1 MKKGENMT
9 GGLGT
14 LMNIVTVLIGGSVG
28 LILGSRLK
36 KSLNEAVINAMA
48 LVVIVIGVQM
58 AFESKNIL
66 IVLASLVIG
75 TIIGELINID
85 SYVSQIGNFMEQK
98 FSKDKDGKF
107 ARAFVTASLIFC
119 VGPLT
124 ILGSIQDGLTGDY
137 KLLATKSMLDGFTA
151 VMFSSAMGVGGIFSA
166 LSIFIIQG
174 GLTLFAGTLIG
185 VMTEAV
191 IAEITGVGGVMVFS
205 IGLGI
210 LGIKKLK
217 TVNMLPALIIAPM
230 IVLFISNL
238 GK

>member
-1 MKKGENMT
+1 MT

-48 LVVIVIGVQM
+48 LVGIVIGVQM

-151 VMFSSAMGVGGIFSA
+151 VMFASAMGVGVIFSA
-166 LSIFIIQG
+166 LSIFIIQV